1 ADWARLG
8 TAEKGT
14 VRNDLDNWSTWTPP
28 YSTVGQVSADAV
40 VGGQGGARITSP
52 GPRRYFQFKVE
63 YTSEDLFSAK
73 GLGSLSFDYTSPA
86 LAARII
92 AEITPRHAQMG
103 ALTDFSLIIVPELRT
118 DVDRGFNFVTIA
130 TPVRIESVGR
140 LLLNLPDGSSIEDDF
155 SGVDLANLPVV
166 GTNFTIA
173 AIADDQFQIEIPVI
187 GSSRL
192 GTGEV
197 TALEINFSCV
207 VLRTGTE
214 FVVEAQLQG
223 AGEVAQRAV
232 AGNARI
238 LREGGL
244 TAVQNPSS
252 LAVQVE
258 RRSSLLINVHA
269 DPSVVTPNDDGIND
283 TATIRFDV
291 TDLTS
296 GGDVMVRIYD
306 LSGRLVR
313 IVDDNTYASGRY
325 ARVWDGKNER
335 GELASPGLYI
345 YTIDV
350 DADAGAAAKSGTI
363 AVAY

>member
-1 ADWARLG
+1 
-8 TAEKGT
+8 
-14 VRNDLDNWSTWTPP
+14 
-28 YSTVGQVSADAV
+28 
-40 VGGQGGARITSP
+40 
-52 GPRRYFQFKVE
+52 
-63 YTSEDLFSAK
+63 
-73 GLGSLSFDYTSPA
+73 
-86 LAARII
+86 
-92 AEITPRHAQMG
+92 
-103 ALTDFSLIIVPELRT
+103 
-118 DVDRGFNFVTIA
+118 
-130 TPVRIESVGR
+130 
-140 LLLNLPDGSSIEDDF
+140 
-155 SGVDLANLPVV
+155 
-166 GTNFTIA
+166 
-173 AIADDQFQIEIPVI
+173 
-187 GSSRL
+187 
-192 GTGEV
+192 
-197 TALEINFSCV
+197 
-207 VLRTGTE
+207 
-214 FVVEAQLQG
+214 
-223 AGEVAQRAV
+223 VAQRAV
-232 AGNARI
+232 AGNAQI

-269 DPSVVTPNDDGIND
+269 DPSVVTPNDDGFND

-313 IVDDNTYASGRY
+313 IVDDNSYASGRY

-345 YTIDV
+345 FTIDV